1 MSQEERNQQTLE
13 IVIGERVLTRLKTQ
27 VLAIYLGSFV
37 LAAALGSALTW
48 QYHSLATLS
57 DSRVAEYRLLV
68 AEKLE
73 ELHRLDL
80 QEVARRTRP
89 ALSCETALDER
100 DAFRLLEAEL
110 GRAPHASEHQQLLD
124 TAAGFGV
131 CDIGEV
137 KHILEDAVN
146 VARVDTAYRLLL
158 GRPADPIGRF
168 IYGYWLASG
177 VDVGAVGRD
186 IMTSTEFQKLKKLA
200 TDS

>member
-1 MSQEERNQQTLE
+1 M
-13 IVIGERVLTRLKTQ
+13 
-27 VLAIYLGSFV
+27 
-37 LAAALGSALTW
+37 
-48 QYHSLATLS
+48 
-57 DSRVAEYRLLV
+57 
-68 AEKLE
+68 
-73 ELHRLDL
+73 
-80 QEVARRTRP
+80 
-89 ALSCETALDER
+89 
-100 DAFRLLEAEL
+100 
-110 GRAPHASEHQQLLD
+110 
-124 TAAGFGV
+124 
-131 CDIGEV
+131 